1 MGSFSYKSKKNYSD
15 EKPRMKWKT
24 IGKIPS
30 FIGEG
35 NNAKHSI
42 VTIIIICCFTSA
54 LVVTII
60 VVVNY
65 WAFRDCENK
74 VPDIVGDLK
83 VIWEIVTPIITLALG
98 YEFGKLEK

>member
-1 MGSFSYKSKKNYSD
+1 
-15 EKPRMKWKT
+15 MKWKT

>member
-1 MGSFSYKSKKNYSD
+1 MGIFSKNIKNGDIDKKPKMRWNQL
-15 EKPRMKWKT
+15 
-24 IGKIPS
+24 GKITS
-30 FIGEG
+30 IIGEG
-35 NNAKHSI
+35 SNAKHSI
-42 VTIIIICCFTSA
+42 VTIIIICCFIAA
-54 LVVTII
+54 LTVTIL

-65 WAFRDCENK
+65 WEFRDCENK